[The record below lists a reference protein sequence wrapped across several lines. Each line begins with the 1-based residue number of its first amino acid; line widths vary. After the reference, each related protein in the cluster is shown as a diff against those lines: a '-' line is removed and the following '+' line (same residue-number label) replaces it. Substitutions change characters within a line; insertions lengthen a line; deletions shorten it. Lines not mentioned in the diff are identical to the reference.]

1 MLGKPNI
8 GFMGS
13 SFLITLREGLEASL
27 ILAILLTYLK
37 KTNRW
42 DDARYVWTG
51 TFAAIGACLVA
62 GIAIF
67 VALDGLNGKV
77 EYAVE
82 GFIALFAMGVLTH
95 MIFWM
100 RSHARTLGKDLRDKV
115 DASVGSALAI
125 IAFAAVAREG
135 LETVLF
141 LLSAETESASGSQ
154 VVIGGIIGLVLS
166 IVIGFAVYR
175 SGNRLNLRTFFNV
188 TAVLLLLFAAGLAG
202 KAVHELRE
210 LIGWEDGWLVESAW
224 SLESGIWATGTFYDF
239 MRGLFGWHKNPEN
252 IRVIAYFVYLVPV
265 VVMYFRG
272 ASSNSAADIQK
283 KDAAQVV

>member
-1 MLGKPNI
+1 
-8 GFMGS
+8 MGS

-37 KTNRW
+37 KIDRW
-42 DDARYVWTG
+42 ADARFVWAG
-51 TFAAIGACLVA
+51 TAAAIGICLVA

-67 VALDGLNGKV
+67 IALDGLNGKV

-82 GFIALFAMGVLTH
+82 GFIALSATAVLTH

-100 RSHARTLGKDLRDKV
+100 RSHARTLGKELRDKV

-125 IAFAAVAREG
+125 IAFVAVLREG

-141 LLSAETESASGSQ
+141 LLSAETATASGSDVVVGGLIGLALS
-154 VVIGGIIGLVLS
+154 VVIGFG
-166 IVIGFAVYR
+166 VYR

-202 KAVHELRE
+202 KAVHELRL
-210 LIGWEDGWLVESAW
+210 LISWEAGWLVSSAW
-224 SLESGIWATGTFYDF
+224 TLESGLFATGTFYDF

-252 IRVIAYFVYLVPV
+252 IRVLAYFAYLIPVLLVYLRGSQSVSVPTTTNKE
-265 VVMYFRG
+265 
-272 ASSNSAADIQK
+272 AS
-283 KDAAQVV
+283 QVV

>member
-1 MLGKPNI
+1 
-8 GFMGS
+8 MGS

-37 KTNRW
+37 NTDRW
-42 DDARYVWTG
+42 ADARFVWAG
-51 TFAAIGACLVA
+51 TAAAIGICLVA

-67 VALDGLNGKV
+67 IALDGLNGKV

-82 GFIALFAMGVLTH
+82 GFIALLATAVLTH

-100 RSHARTLGKDLRDKV
+100 RSHARTLGKELRDKV

-125 IAFAAVAREG
+125 IAFVAVLREG

-141 LLSAETESASGSQ
+141 LLSAETATASGSDVVVGGLIGLALS
-154 VVIGGIIGLVLS
+154 VVIGFG
-166 IVIGFAVYR
+166 VYR

-202 KAVHELRE
+202 KAVHELRL
-210 LIGWEDGWLVESAW
+210 LISWEAGWLVSSAW
-224 SLESGIWATGTFYDF
+224 TLESGLFATGTFYDF

-252 IRVIAYFVYLVPV
+252 IRVLAYFAYLIPVLLVYLRGSQSVSVPTTTNKE
-265 VVMYFRG
+265 
-272 ASSNSAADIQK
+272 AS
-283 KDAAQVV
+283 QVV

>member
-1 MLGKPNI
+1 
-8 GFMGS
+8 MGS

-37 KTNRW
+37 KTYRLA
-42 DDARYVWTG
+42 DARFVWAG
-51 TFAAIGACLVA
+51 TAAAIGICLVA

-67 VALDGLNGKV
+67 IALDGLNGKV

-82 GFIALFAMGVLTH
+82 GFIALLATAVLTH

-100 RSHARTLGKDLRDKV
+100 RSHARTLGKELRDKV

-125 IAFAAVAREG
+125 IAFVAVLREG

-141 LLSAETESASGSQ
+141 LLSAETATASGSDVVVGGLIGLALS
-154 VVIGGIIGLVLS
+154 VVIGFG
-166 IVIGFAVYR
+166 VYR

-202 KAVHELRE
+202 KAVHELRL
-210 LIGWEDGWLVESAW
+210 LISWEAGWLVSSAW
-224 SLESGIWATGTFYDF
+224 TLESGLFATGTFYDF

-252 IRVIAYFVYLVPV
+252 IRVLAYFAYLIPVLLVYLRGSQSVSVPTTTNKE
-265 VVMYFRG
+265 
-272 ASSNSAADIQK
+272 AS
-283 KDAAQVV
+283 QVV

>member
-1 MLGKPNI
+1 
-8 GFMGS
+8 MGS

-37 KTNRW
+37 KTDRW
-42 DDARYVWTG
+42 ADARFVWAG
-51 TFAAIGACLVA
+51 TAAAIGICLVA

-67 VALDGLNGKV
+67 IALDGLNGKV

-82 GFIALFAMGVLTH
+82 GFIALSATAVLTH

-100 RSHARTLGKDLRDKV
+100 RSHARTLGKELRDKV

-125 IAFAAVAREG
+125 IAVVAVLREG

-141 LLSAETESASGSQ
+141 LLSAETATASGSDVVVGGLIGLALS
-154 VVIGGIIGLVLS
+154 VVIGFG
-166 IVIGFAVYR
+166 VYR

-202 KAVHELRE
+202 KAVHELRL
-210 LIGWEDGWLVESAW
+210 LISWEAGWLVSSAW
-224 SLESGIWATGTFYDF
+224 TLESGLFATGTFYDF

-252 IRVIAYFVYLVPV
+252 IRVLAYFAYLIPVLLVYLRGSQSVSVPTTTNKE
-265 VVMYFRG
+265 
-272 ASSNSAADIQK
+272 AS
-283 KDAAQVV
+283 QVV

>member
-1 MLGKPNI
+1 
-8 GFMGS
+8 MGS

-37 KTNRW
+37 KTDRW
-42 DDARYVWTG
+42 ADARFVWAG
-51 TFAAIGACLVA
+51 TAAAIGICLVA

-67 VALDGLNGKV
+67 IALDGLNGKV

-82 GFIALFAMGVLTH
+82 GFIALLATAVLTH

-100 RSHARTLGKDLRDKV
+100 RSHARTLGKELRDKV

-125 IAFAAVAREG
+125 IAFVAVLREG

-141 LLSAETESASGSQ
+141 LLSAETATASGSDVVVGGLIGLALS
-154 VVIGGIIGLVLS
+154 VVIGFG
-166 IVIGFAVYR
+166 VYR

-202 KAVHELRE
+202 KAVHELRL
-210 LIGWEDGWLVESAW
+210 LISWEAGWLVSSAW
-224 SLESGIWATGTFYDF
+224 TLESGLFATGTFYDF

-252 IRVIAYFVYLVPV
+252 IRVLAYFAYLIPVLLVYLRGSQSVSVPTTTNKE
-265 VVMYFRG
+265 
-272 ASSNSAADIQK
+272 AS
-283 KDAAQVV
+283 QVV

>member
-1 MLGKPNI
+1 
-8 GFMGS
+8 MGS

-37 KTNRW
+37 KTDRW
-42 DDARYVWTG
+42 ADARFVWAG
-51 TFAAIGACLVA
+51 TAAAIGICLVA
-62 GIAIF
+62 GVAIF
-67 VALDGLNGKV
+67 IALDGLNGKV

-82 GFIALFAMGVLTH
+82 GFIALSATAVLTH

-100 RSHARTLGKDLRDKV
+100 RSHARTLGKELRDKV

-125 IAFAAVAREG
+125 IAFVAVLREG

-141 LLSAETESASGSQ
+141 LLSAETATASGSDVVVGGLIGLALS
-154 VVIGGIIGLVLS
+154 VVIGFG
-166 IVIGFAVYR
+166 VYR

-202 KAVHELRE
+202 KAVHELRL
-210 LIGWEDGWLVESAW
+210 LISWEAGWLVSSAW
-224 SLESGIWATGTFYDF
+224 TLESGLFATGTFYDF

-252 IRVIAYFVYLVPV
+252 IRVLAYFAYLIPVLLVYL
-265 VVMYFRG
+265 RG
-272 ASSNSAADIQK
+272 AKSVSVPTTTNKEAS
-283 KDAAQVV
+283 QVV

>member
-1 MLGKPNI
+1 
-8 GFMGS
+8 MGS

-37 KTNRW
+37 KTDRW
-42 DDARYVWTG
+42 ADARFVWAG
-51 TFAAIGACLVA
+51 TAAAIGICLVT
-62 GIAIF
+62 GVAIF
-67 VALDGLNGKV
+67 IALDGLNGKV

-82 GFIALFAMGVLTH
+82 GFMALSATAVLTH

-100 RSHARTLGKDLRDKV
+100 RSHARTLGKELRDKV

-125 IAFAAVAREG
+125 IAFVAVLREG

-141 LLSAETESASGSQ
+141 LLSAETATASGSDVVVGGLIGLALS
-154 VVIGGIIGLVLS
+154 VVIGFG
-166 IVIGFAVYR
+166 VYR

-202 KAVHELRE
+202 KAVHELRL
-210 LIGWEDGWLVESAW
+210 LISWEAGWLVSSAW
-224 SLESGIWATGTFYDF
+224 TLESGLFATGTFYDF

-252 IRVIAYFVYLVPV
+252 IRVLAYFAYLIPVLLVYLRGSQSVSVPTTTNKE
-265 VVMYFRG
+265 
-272 ASSNSAADIQK
+272 AS
-283 KDAAQVV
+283 QVV

>member
-1 MLGKPNI
+1 
-8 GFMGS
+8 MGS

-27 ILAILLTYLK
+27 ILAILITYLK
-37 KTNRW
+37 KTDRW
-42 DDARYVWTG
+42 ADARFVWAG
-51 TFAAIGACLVA
+51 TVAAIGICLVA

-67 VALDGLNGKV
+67 IALDGLKGKV

-82 GFIALFAMGVLTH
+82 GFIALSATAVLTH

-100 RSHARTLGKDLRDKV
+100 RSHARTLGKELRDKV

-125 IAFAAVAREG
+125 IAFVAVLREG

-141 LLSAETESASGSQ
+141 LLSAETATASGGD
-154 VVIGGIIGLVLS
+154 VVIGGLLGLALS
-166 IVIGFAVYR
+166 VVIGFGVYR

-202 KAVHELRE
+202 KSVHELR
-210 LIGWEDGWLVESAW
+210 LFISWEAGWLVSSAW
-224 SLESGIWATGTFYDF
+224 TLESGLFASGTFYDF

-252 IRVIAYFVYLVPV
+252 IRVLAYFAYLIPVLLVYL
-265 VVMYFRG
+265 RG
-272 ASSNSAADIQK
+272 AKSVPSPTTTNKEAS
-283 KDAAQVV
+283 QVV

>member
-1 MLGKPNI
+1 MLGMPNI
-8 GFMGS
+8 EGMGS

-37 KTNRW
+37 KTGRW
-42 DDARYVWTG
+42 ADARYVWSG
-51 TFAAIGACLVA
+51 TATAVGVCLVA

-77 EYAVE
+77 EFAVE
-82 GFIALFAMGVLTH
+82 GFIALFAMAVLTH

-100 RSHARTLGKDLRDKV
+100 RSHARTLGKELRDKV
-115 DASVGSALAI
+115 DESVGSALAI

-154 VVIGGIIGLVLS
+154 VVVGGVIGLVLS
-166 IVIGFAVYR
+166 IIIGFAVYR

-210 LIGWEDGWLVESAW
+210 LIGWESGWLVSSAW
-224 SLESGIWATGTFYDF
+224 SLESGVWATGTFYDF
-239 MRGLFGWHKNPEN
+239 MRGLFGWHRSPEN
-252 IRVIAYFVYLVPV
+252 IRVIAYFAYLVPV
-265 VVMYFRG
+265 VALYLRSDSDG
-272 ASSNSAADIQK
+272 SPAPTDK
-283 KDAAQVV
+283 KDVAQVA

>member
-1 MLGKPNI
+1 
-8 GFMGS
+8 MGS

-27 ILAILLTYLK
+27 ILAILLTDLK
-37 KTNRW
+37 TTDRW
-42 DDARYVWTG
+42 ADARFVWAG
-51 TFAAIGACLVA
+51 TAAAIGICLVA

-67 VALDGLNGKV
+67 IALDGLNGKV

-82 GFIALFAMGVLTH
+82 GFIALSATAVLTH

-100 RSHARTLGKDLRDKV
+100 RSHARTLGKELRDKV

-125 IAFAAVAREG
+125 IAFVAVLREG

-141 LLSAETESASGSQ
+141 LLSAETATASGGDVVVGGLLGLALS
-154 VVIGGIIGLVLS
+154 VVIGFG
-166 IVIGFAVYR
+166 VYR

-202 KAVHELRE
+202 KSVHELR
-210 LIGWEDGWLVESAW
+210 LFISWEAGWLVSSAW
-224 SLESGIWATGTFYDF
+224 TLESGLFASGTFYDF

-252 IRVIAYFVYLVPV
+252 IRVLAYFTYLIPVLLVYL
-265 VVMYFRG
+265 RG
-272 ASSNSAADIQK
+272 AKSVSAPTTANK
-283 KDAAQVV
+283 EVSQVV

>member
-1 MLGKPNI
+1 
-8 GFMGS
+8 MGS

-37 KTNRW
+37 KTDRW
-42 DDARYVWTG
+42 ADARFVWAG
-51 TFAAIGACLVA
+51 TVAAIGICLVA

-67 VALDGLNGKV
+67 IALDGLNGKV

-82 GFIALFAMGVLTH
+82 GFIALSATAVLTH

-100 RSHARTLGKDLRDKV
+100 RSHARTLGKELRDKV

-125 IAFAAVAREG
+125 IAFVAVLREG

-141 LLSAETESASGSQ
+141 LLSAETATASGDDVVVGGLLGLALS
-154 VVIGGIIGLVLS
+154 VVIGFG
-166 IVIGFAVYR
+166 VYR

-202 KAVHELRE
+202 KSVHELR
-210 LIGWEDGWLVESAW
+210 LFISWEAGWLVSSAW
-224 SLESGIWATGTFYDF
+224 TLESGLFASGTFYDF
-239 MRGLFGWHKNPEN
+239 MKGLFGWHKNPEN
-252 IRVIAYFVYLVPV
+252 IRVLAYFTYLIPVLLVYL
-265 VVMYFRG
+265 RG
-272 ASSNSAADIQK
+272 AKSVSAPTTANK
-283 KDAAQVV
+283 EVSQVV